1 MKRCIVGQVLAACF
15 GLYIAQ
21 ATQAAEPVAATVPA
35 AGNGTSVEDHA
46 QLARH
51 LKSVETLIERLSAAR
66 QIETSA
72 NPDALARR
80 DKAHELQRQ
89 AVEAFEAQDY
99 GKCTR
104 LLDEAAKTLF
114 EGVRLAAPEQVTQ
127 QKKRR
132 DFESRLESVKTLL
145 AAQKRIG
152 SEKHLD
158 AKEGEVSRKIEALM
172 QQANT
177 LAAANRL
184 DEARVALDQAYLVA
198 KTAINDL
205 RSGDTLV
212 RSLHFAT
219 KEEEYRYE
227 IDRNDTHK
235 MLVKI
240 LLAEKR
246 ETQGVDAM
254 VQKFLEQAA
263 QLRAAAEELAAKR
276 DYEGGVKML
285 ENATKELVRAIR
297 GAGIYI
303 PG

>member
-1 MKRCIVGQVLAACF
+1 MKRCCIAGRVLAVCF
-15 GLYIAQ
+15 GLCIAQ
-21 ATQAAEPVAATVPA
+21 TVLAVEP
-35 AGNGTSVEDHA
+35 AGNGTPVESQA
-46 QLARH
+46 QLARR
-51 LKSVETLIERLSAAR
+51 LEAVETLIEMSSAAK

-80 DKAHELQRQ
+80 DKARELRREAAQ
-89 AVEAFEAQDY
+89 ACAAQDY

-104 LLDEAAKTLF
+104 LLDEAAKILF
-114 EGVRLAAPEQVTQ
+114 EGARLAAPEQVTQ
-127 QKKRR
+127 QKKQR
-132 DFESRLESVKTLL
+132 DFDARLESVKTLL

-158 AKEGEVSRKIEALM
+158 TREAEHSRRIEGLM

-177 LAAANRL
+177 LAAANKL
-184 DEARVALDQAYLVA
+184 DEARAALDQALLVA
-198 KTAINDL
+198 KTAIGGL
-205 RSGDTLV
+205 RGGETLV

-227 IDRNDTHK
+227 IDRNDAHR
-235 MLVKI
+235 MLVKV
-240 LLAEKR
+240 LLEEKR
-246 ETQGVDAM
+246 GAPGVDAM

-263 QLRAAAEELAAKR
+263 QLRAKAEELAAKG
-276 DYEGGVKML
+276 DYESGVKML
-285 ENATKELVRAIR
+285 EDSTRELVRAIR